1 MYVVYIE
8 AKYRS
13 GIQKYEAETIVLGGN
28 EFWHPGKV
36 HEVLKSQENATEGAI
51 VSRYVIFNWH
61 RKSILGHTEVSN

>member
-28 EFWHPGKV
+28 EFLTSW
-36 HEVLKSQENATEGAI
+36 
-51 VSRYVIFNWH
+51 
-61 RKSILGHTEVSN
+61 